1 MSDITFLLKTLRL
14 RLINIEYENLSNSE
28 LINEI
33 ERIFV
38 EETGQPLPGV
48 LKVFNSRDSKTLAN
62 DESGYNGTA
71 ISLTNDKGLNEIYLI
86 SQGTTDD
93 IDWEYNFTGIF
104 AGKSIT
110 QATTTAYFLEE
121 VKKKFSLE
129 NPPTVVG
136 LSHSLAHNNNSLAQ
150 LIYGGFD
157 EVYSVNGAPPSFY
170 QLYFGDSKFK
180 TAVDIEFEIGL
191 SNPNGVYSLP
201 PDKVKEFA
209 KDYYIEKG
217 ENIHSD
223 ISFDDPLFGASGIR
237 GFIQVGTTDF
247 IDTNPEYGGI
257 RELLKDVPDDVFE
270 SFQELAIVYAETFNK
285 SGRDKAIEELTGI
298 HAKYLNNG
306 KIDKK
311 ALLDITE
318 IGTFFDML
326 KDVDRK
332 IDPLLERVKIVTT
345 HSKSI
350 GDSLLKAN
358 YITPAKRDLLI
369 SELDNLQSSLEN
381 VRGIYTDLM
390 HKSPEYNAI
399 VPAYGAAGFYI
410 GETLDDVFNLVTEV
424 NAIIDSAN
432 KLGEEFGDLGD
443 TIVESHGIAEMLKA
457 LSSDNRSYVTNGHS
471 IELVLA
477 GNSNGQAIKVNI
489 SAALK
494 IYEQGQSL
502 VEEKTHLLN
511 RLDEAIEEE
520 IFEAYRIERLR
531 TLQRISQIETNP
543 QGEMTMLHE
552 KVYAPR
558 NSAKIISIEVHE
570 STPPL
575 QKVDFTETYFYLH
588 QHIQDTHDFL
598 HRFRKSIE
606 DFFDKDEKIATMFKT
621 VAR

>member
-1 MSDITFLLKTLRL
+1 MSEITFLLKTLRL
-14 RLINIEYENLSNSE
+14 RLINIEYKNLSNVE
-28 LINEI
+28 LKNEI
-33 ERIFV
+33 ERIYV
-38 EETGQPLPGV
+38 EESGRELPGEV
-48 LKVFNSRDSKTLAN
+48 KILNSSDSIDLAD

-71 ISLTNDKGLNEIYLI
+71 ISLTNDNGLNEIYLI
-86 SQGTTDD
+86 SQGTTDA
-93 IDWEYNFTGIF
+93 IDWEYNITGIF
-104 AGKSIT
+104 AGKSIA
-110 QATTTAYFLEE
+110 QAESTSIFLDEAIR
-121 VKKKFSLE
+121 KFSPE
-129 NPPTVVG
+129 KEPTVIG
-136 LSHSLAHNNNSLAQ
+136 LSHSLAHNNNAIAQ
-150 LIYGGFD
+150 LTNGGFNNI
-157 EVYSVNGAPPSFY
+157 YSVNGAPPSFY
-170 QLYFGDSKFK
+170 QLYDSDVDFRFAVNEKFGINVGDPS
-180 TAVDIEFEIGL
+180 
-191 SNPNGVYSLP
+191 SVYSLP
-201 PDKVKEFA
+201 PNQVKEFA
-209 KDYYIEKG
+209 EDYYKEKG

-223 ISFDDPLFGASGIR
+223 ISFDDPVFGVSGIR
-237 GFIQVGTTDF
+237 GFIQVGTTEF

-257 RELLKDVPDDVFE
+257 RELLEDVPDDVFE
-270 SFQELAIVYAETFNK
+270 SFQELSIVYAETFNK

-298 HAKYLNNG
+298 NAKYLNNG

-369 SELDNLQSSLEN
+369 SELDNLQSSLGN
-381 VRGIYTDLM
+381 VREIYTDLM

-410 GETLDDVFNLVTEV
+410 GENLNDVFNLVTEV

-443 TIVESHGIAEMLKA
+443 TIVESHGLAEMLKA
-457 LSSDNRSYVTNGHS
+457 LSSGNRSYVTNGHS

-477 GNSNGQAIKVNI
+477 GSSNGQVIKVNI

-494 IYEQGQSL
+494 IYEQGQSI
-502 VEEKTHLLN
+502 VEEKTRLLN

-558 NSAKIISIEVHE
+558 NSAKIISIDVYE

-575 QKVDFTETYFYLH
+575 QNVDFTETYFYLH

-621 VAR
+621 IAQ

>member
-1 MSDITFLLKTLRL
+1 MSEITFLLKTLRL
-14 RLINIEYENLSNSE
+14 RLINIEYKNLSNVE
-28 LINEI
+28 LKNEI
-33 ERIFV
+33 ERIYV
-38 EETGQPLPGV
+38 EESGRELPGEV
-48 LKVFNSRDSKTLAN
+48 KILNSSDSIDLAD

-71 ISLTNDKGLNEIYLI
+71 ISLTNDNGLNEIYLI
-86 SQGTTDD
+86 SQGTTDA
-93 IDWEYNFTGIF
+93 IDWEYNITGIF
-104 AGKSIT
+104 AGKSIA
-110 QATTTAYFLEE
+110 QAESTSIFLDEAIR
-121 VKKKFSLE
+121 KFSPE
-129 NPPTVVG
+129 KEPTVIG
-136 LSHSLAHNNNSLAQ
+136 LSHSLAHNNNAIAQ
-150 LIYGGFD
+150 LTNGGFNNI
-157 EVYSVNGAPPSFY
+157 YSVNGAPPSFY
-170 QLYFGDSKFK
+170 QLYDSDVDFRFAVNEKFGINVGDPS
-180 TAVDIEFEIGL
+180 
-191 SNPNGVYSLP
+191 SVYSLP
-201 PDKVKEFA
+201 PNQVKEFA
-209 KDYYIEKG
+209 EDYYKEKG

-223 ISFDDPLFGASGIR
+223 ISFDDPVFGVSGIR
-237 GFIQVGTTDF
+237 GFIQVGTTEF

-257 RELLKDVPDDVFE
+257 RELLEDVPDDVFE
-270 SFQELAIVYAETFNK
+270 SFQELSIVYAETFNK

-298 HAKYLNNG
+298 NAKYLNNG

-369 SELDNLQSSLEN
+369 SELDNLQSSLGN
-381 VRGIYTDLM
+381 VREIYTDLM

-410 GETLDDVFNLVTEV
+410 GENLNDVFNLVTEV

-443 TIVESHGIAEMLKA
+443 TIVESHGLAEMLKA
-457 LSSDNRSYVTNGHS
+457 LSSGNRSYVTNGHS

-477 GNSNGQAIKVNI
+477 GSSNGQVIKVNI

-494 IYEQGQSL
+494 IYEQGQSI
-502 VEEKTHLLN
+502 VEEKTRLLN

-558 NSAKIISIEVHE
+558 NSAKIISIDVYE

-575 QKVDFTETYFYLH
+575 QNVDFTETYFYLH

-606 DFFDKDEKIATMFKT
+606 NFFGKDEKIATMFKT
-621 VAR
+621 IAQ